1 MLLYFADI
9 LGDLIMDAI
18 HNHQNQFIPNFFEE
32 MDNIDILDDE
42 NFEAPTLVAPSMPP
56 LEAESVVDET
66 VSNENAAIDYIF
78 SDSSSDE
85 NVDIEK

>member
-42 NFEAPTLVAPSMPP
+42 NFEAPTLVAPSMPL